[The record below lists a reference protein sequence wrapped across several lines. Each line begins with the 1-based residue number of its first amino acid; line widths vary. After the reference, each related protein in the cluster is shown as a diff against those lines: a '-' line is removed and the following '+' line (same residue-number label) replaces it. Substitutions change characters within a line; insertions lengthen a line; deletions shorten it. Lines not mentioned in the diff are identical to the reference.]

1 MKTNENIN
9 LDRIEEVAEGD
20 KEFQSQLLLAIKT
33 SLEDLKL
40 RYLEGVAS
48 KNVTVLQQAR
58 HKIKPTLSLFELK
71 RLSVVLRQGKAL
83 DLSGDPGEVE
93 VHKKEFIAA
102 IDDLLTE
109 LRAVIE

>member
-9 LDRIEEVAEGD
+9 LDKVEEVAEGD

-48 KNVTVLQQAR
+48 RDVTVLQQAR

-71 RLSVVLRQGKAL
+71 RLSAVLRRGKAL
-83 DLSGDPGEVE
+83 DLSGDSDKVE
-93 VHKKEFIAA
+93 AHQKDFIAA
-102 IDDLLTE
+102 IEDLLTE
-109 LRAVIE
+109 LKGIIE